1 MSKSPDAFRTISE
14 VAEWLDTPAHVL
26 RFWESRFT
34 QVKPIKRAGGRR
46 YYRPAD
52 MALLGGIKKLLHED
66 GMTIKGVQK
75 VLREKGVKH
84 VAGLSDPVGIE
95 DEAADEEI
103 AEAPMIEIDAEE
115 PAETVVPFPGGAPR
129 ALAAEP
135 APEAASDDGWPEA
148 EADSPAE
155 AAEDWPA
162 DTAEHDAAAPVAKQA
177 AGTAA
182 RTDGED
188 RDSWPEAE
196 AEGPVY
202 DLSRDFGEVGGAG
215 DIKSALSK
223 TRRALKDK
231 EPDRAE
237 ALEQYDKA
245 LAEFEAQK
253 IWRAKAEAELG
264 ADLRA
269 YLDGIRGT
277 LGIRVQQRF
286 TREQA
291 LYMAACTASHRDVS
305 LNF

>member
-155 AAEDWPA
+155 AAEDFPA
-162 DTAEHDAAAPVAKQA
+162 DPEDASAAAAEPAAEAQARAANPLDWPSATTGLPPIPHSRDELVWHERDIRTQLQKALGTQPAAPAAPAPAPSGLAPLIPAVPVPPDQPTASYAAIPGVVALLSRIDRLSPEQA
-177 AGTAA
+177 A
-182 RTDGED
+182 E
-188 RDSWPEAE
+188 
-196 AEGPVY
+196 
-202 DLSRDFGEVGGAG
+202 L
-215 DIKSALSK
+215 SALAS
-223 TRRALKDK
+223 R
-231 EPDRAE
+231 
-237 ALEQYDKA
+237 
-245 LAEFEAQK
+245 
-253 IWRAKAEAELG
+253 
-264 ADLRA
+264 LR
-269 YLDGIRGT
+269 GGR
-277 LGIRVQQRF
+277 
-286 TREQA
+286 
-291 LYMAACTASHRDVS
+291 
-305 LNF
+305 